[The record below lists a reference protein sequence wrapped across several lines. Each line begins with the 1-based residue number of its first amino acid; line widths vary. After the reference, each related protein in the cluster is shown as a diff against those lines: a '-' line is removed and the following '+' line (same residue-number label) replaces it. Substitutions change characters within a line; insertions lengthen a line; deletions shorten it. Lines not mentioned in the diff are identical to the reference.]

1 MGGFGS
7 HGHGRGAGPTASY
20 DAGQDAAGVR
30 GEGLEICGHVG
41 EATRDVN
48 LSAVQRSKSRCH

>member
-1 MGGFGS
+1 MGGGGVGGFGS

-30 GEGLEICGHVG
+30 GEGW
-41 EATRDVN
+41 
-48 LSAVQRSKSRCH
+48 RSVDT